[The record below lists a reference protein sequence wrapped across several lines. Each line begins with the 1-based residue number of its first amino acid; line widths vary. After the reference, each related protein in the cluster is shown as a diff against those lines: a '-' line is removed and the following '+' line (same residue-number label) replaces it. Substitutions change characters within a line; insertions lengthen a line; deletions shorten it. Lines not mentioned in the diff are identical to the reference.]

1 MCALFKS
8 KKTAPLPRETMQA
21 PELREAQLAA
31 ASYGAP
37 TGGDFYDFVRV
48 SPNRVLFGL
57 LDVAGRFQ
65 DNHSIVAAARNT
77 FRSRGAELFAQEDIN
92 EADAMIEICG
102 DLNRTILKAAGRVC
116 SSPAFAGCYNESL
129 GTVCYFNAG
138 HTPGLMGDD
147 SGVTELGA
155 TGLPLG
161 LFSHITPDAS
171 IVALQPGAAL
181 LVVSRGM
188 VEARRK
194 SKSSK
199 SEEFGLNR
207 VKDYLQGVHAQA
219 AQEISATILSKVQ
232 EFMGKSPV
240 GNDVTALALARA
252 SARKAFATG

>member
-1 MCALFKS
+1 V
-8 KKTAPLPRETMQA
+8 
-21 PELREAQLAA
+21 ELL
-31 ASYGAP
+31 
-37 TGGDFYDFVRV
+37 
-48 SPNRVLFGL
+48 
-57 LDVAGRFQ
+57 
-65 DNHSIVAAARNT
+65 
-77 FRSRGAELFAQEDIN
+77 AQEDIN
-92 EADAMIEICG
+92 ETDAMIEICG
-102 DLNRTILKAAGRVC
+102 DLNRAILKAAGRVC
-116 SSPAFAGCYNESL
+116 SSPAFAGCYNENL
-129 GTVCYFNAG
+129 GTLCYFNAG

-171 IVALQPGAAL
+171 MVALQPGAAL

-207 VKDYLQGVHAQA
+207 VKDYLQSAHAQA
-219 AQEISATILSKVQ
+219 AQEISATILAKVQ

-240 GNDVTALALARA
+240 RNDVTAIALARA
-252 SARKAFATG
+252 SARKAFAAD